1 MRIDW
6 LGHSCFKVTLK
17 SGMVILFDPF
27 DSSVG
32 YVQQEVE
39 ADIVVISHAH
49 FDHNDLSHIKGACQV
64 VQTAG
69 VHEISEGITLE
80 GIKTW
85 HDHSGG
91 AERGEN
97 LAFLLNV
104 NGLRL
109 CHMGDIGSVPSED
122 VLKKLKGVELLLIPV
137 GGNYTVDAKEAMVI
151 IDAISPNIIIP
162 MHFKTPDTT
171 FDIAPLHGFLEQA
184 NGVYDISHPGKAY
197 LTIDKAT
204 LKKRTRVVVM
214 EYL

>member
-17 SGMVILFDPF
+17 TGTVILFDPF
-27 DSSVG
+27 DSTVG
-32 YVQQEVE
+32 YAQQEVK

-49 FDHNDLSHIKGACQV
+49 FDHNDLSHIRGKFKV
-64 VQTAG
+64 VDTAG
-69 VHEISEGITLE
+69 VHEFDGITLE

-85 HDHSGG
+85 HDHSAG
-91 AERGEN
+91 ETRGEN
-97 LAFLLNV
+97 LAFLLKV

-109 CHMGDIGSVPSED
+109 CHMGDVGCVPDAD
-122 VLKKLKGVELLLIPV
+122 VLEKLKGIEILLVPV
-137 GGNYTVDAKEAMVI
+137 GGNGTIDANEAMTI

-162 MHFKTPDTT
+162 MHFKTPETKLR
-171 FDIAPLHGFLEQA
+171 IASLHGFLELA
-184 NGVYDISHPGKAY
+184 NGIYDISHPGKAY

>member
-1 MRIDW
+1 MKIDW

-17 SGMVILFDPF
+17 SGTVILFDPF
-27 DSSVG
+27 DSTIG

-39 ADIVVISHAH
+39 ADIVVISHDH
-49 FDHNDLSHIKGACQV
+49 RDHNDLSHVKGDFEV

-69 VHEISEGITLE
+69 VHEFEELTLT

-85 HDHSGG
+85 HDHNDG
-91 AERGEN
+91 AERGDN

-109 CHMGDIGSVPSED
+109 CHMGDVGSVPSKE
-122 VLKKLKGVELLLIPV
+122 VLEQLKGIEVLLVPV
-137 GGNYTVDAKEAMVI
+137 GGNYTVDACEALVI

-162 MHFKTPDTT
+162 MHFKTPQCNLK
-171 FDIAPLHGFLEQA
+171 IAPLYDFLEQA
-184 NGVYDISHPGKAY
+184 RGVYDISHPGKAY
-197 LTIDKAT
+197 LMIDRAT